1 MLTQVRITGFGGQ
14 GVITAGYILGRAV
27 TIYDEQNS
35 IFTMSYGPE
44 ARGSACSSQI
54 LVSDNPILYPFLD
67 RQDILCAMSQ
77 EGFDKFIGE
86 SQGGATVLYDP
97 DLIDKGKVS
106 SKIKLFQIPV
116 TKLAE
121 DQFNKRI
128 VANIIMLGHL
138 ATTTGVVSEEA
149 ILKAV
154 SAVAPGGTQKLNEE
168 ALKIGFEYKHPKSA

>member
-1 MLTQVRITGFGGQ
+1 MLRQIRITGFGGQ

-27 TIYDEQNS
+27 TIYDERNA

-54 LVSDNPILYPFLD
+54 VVSEDPILYPFLTQ
-67 RQDILCAMSQ
+67 QDILCAMSQ

-86 SQGGATVLYDP
+86 SPDGSTVLYDP
-97 DLIDKGKVS
+97 DLIEMGKVS
-106 SKIKLFQIPV
+106 SKIKLHPISV
-116 TKLAE
+116 TKSAE

-138 ATTTGVVSEEA
+138 AAVTGVVSEEA
-149 ILKAV
+149 ILQAV
-154 SAVAPGGTQKLNEE
+154 AAVAPGGTQKLNEQ
-168 ALKIGFEYKHPKSA
+168 ALKIGFEYKHQQSS